1 MPTTWEALPRIA
13 LASTLCSTA
22 IVEFTIPQVVR
33 LSRASSA
40 GGLPALRLFPHRA
53 ALMARMLPVQSF
65 ITVTQFCAVREMH
78 GAVDLVLGETP
89 LNLPLSYGLASVPLI
104 AAKYNLVVEGVYRHH
119 GAAASAGGCR
129 PHGCRPSFSLRAAA
143 RFFSTKIRPGLLWSY
158 VRDSVGIGGG
168 IVLGPILAEQLK
180 PALSE
185 VDDGPAKQ
193 FVSKFCGGLVA
204 GSISGFATQWCH
216 NTALEAGRVTEAEG
230 RVPGTWESLRR
241 VFKEHGARAFTLNFR
256 FRVAIIASWTAIL
269 TVTEPFAR
277 K

>member
-1 MPTTWEALPRIA
+1 MPTTWDALPRIA
-13 LASTLCSTA
+13 LASTLCSAA
-22 IVEFTIPQVVR
+22 IVEFTIPQIVR
-33 LSRASSA
+33 LSRTASA
-40 GGLPALRLFPHRA
+40 GGLPTLRLFPHRA
-53 ALMARMLPVQSF
+53 ALMARMLPVQSLMT
-65 ITVTQFCAVREMH
+65 ITQFCAVREMR
-78 GAVDLVLGETP
+78 GAMDHVLGETP

-104 AAKYNLVVEGVYRHH
+104 AAKYNLVVEGVYQHH
-119 GAAASAGGCR
+119 GAAATSAGGDR
-129 PHGCRPSFSLRAAA
+129 RPSFSLRAAA

-158 VRDSVGIGGG
+158 IRDSVGIGGG
-168 IVLGPILAEQLK
+168 IVLGPILAGQLK
-180 PALSE
+180 PALSK

-230 RVPGTWESLRR
+230 RVPGNWESLRR

-269 TVTEPFAR
+269 TVTEPFATA
-277 K
+277 